1 MEHPFAE
8 QCQELAKSILWNNL
22 GAINEDGTLSPLD
35 AEAAV
40 ATEPGHAALAIGEY
54 YRATGETQIE
64 EFDLVDLAA
73 RTITAQVF
81 DEERNENG
89 LAYAGLGLL
98 SFGPAKDR
106 NAVWARLVDETREA
120 LDRQMLMRSEFS
132 DHRQAFNIAKAVT
145 RFSFGLTKKDETG
158 KLIERFL
165 EQIKSNSSCGFF
177 DDAGGEG
184 VGGTFD
190 VYGILAFV
198 MIRQSLQLHA
208 NLHLRDRKLPS
219 LRTHAEKYV
228 KMMPDLVR
236 QDGLGWAYGENI
248 GAYGQ
253 MHCISIILQA
263 LRDDWITPEKKP
275 VYLDVLRRLF
285 QYFFQTYVDP
295 EQGFLV
301 IRDEERSTIDRHTT
315 RMANFDAA
323 RYLSQWSRLARSI
336 GGTLSDAR
344 PAPAKSGG
352 KFTLYQR
359 GRRENGLFS
368 YSDAA
373 SGLHLQIPLV
383 GNRGRANSDSLA
395 FPHSPGIFD
404 WPTNRYLPIM
414 VPELNFGEQR
424 VVPCYYGKSC
434 VTGIGRRN
442 SLFFAYEQPDLITV
456 EEKIIPNLGSCKV
469 RWEFKGTKITSEFA
483 FEVKSQT
490 TIDSMRYV
498 LAVGMPHSR
507 HRVGTSLKLG
517 EEGLRPNI
525 LKDDFQGEWQEN
537 EIVAQDPD
545 SRTYWGPLF
554 YLQTIARNHPLVLRP
569 RQIYRFAV
577 EFDPDLTLAD
587 A

>member
-22 GAINEDGTLSPLD
+22 GAVNEDGTLAPLED
-35 AEAAV
+35 ENSTAN
-40 ATEPGHAALAIGEY
+40 EPGHAALAIGEY
-54 YRATGETQIE
+54 YRATGETRLE

-73 RTITAQVF
+73 RTVTAQVF
-81 DEERNENG
+81 DEERSENG

-120 LDRQMLMRSEFS
+120 VDQQMLMRSEFS

-165 EQIKSNSSCGFF
+165 EQIKNTSTGGFF
-177 DDAGGEG
+177 DDAGGDG
-184 VGGTFD
+184 IGGAFD
-190 VYGILAFV
+190 IYGILSFV

-228 KMMPDLVR
+228 RMMPDLVR
-236 QDGLGWAYGENI
+236 QDGLGWVYGENI

-263 LRDDWITPEKKP
+263 LRDDWIAPEKKP
-275 VYLDVLRRLF
+275 LYLDVLRRLF
-285 QYFFQTYVDP
+285 QFFFQTYVDQ

-301 IRDEERSTIDRHTT
+301 IRDEERSTIDRHTS

-336 GGTLSDAR
+336 GGNLGDAR
-344 PAPAKSGG
+344 PVPAKSGG
-352 KFTLYQR
+352 KFTLFQR
-359 GRRENGLFS
+359 GRRENGLFT
-368 YSDAA
+368 YGDSD

-395 FPHSPGIFD
+395 FPHSPGVFD
-404 WPTNRYLPIM
+404 WPCSRYLPIM
-414 VPELNFGEQR
+414 VPELNFGGER
-424 VVPCYYGKSC
+424 VVPCYYGKGC

-469 RWEFKGTKITSEFA
+469 RWEFKGTKISSEFA
-483 FEVKSQT
+483 FEVKKQT
-490 TIDSMRYV
+490 TIESMRYV

-507 HRVGTSLKLG
+507 HRLGTSLKLG
-517 EEGLRPNI
+517 EEGLRPNV

-537 EIVAQDPD
+537 EIVAQDPQ
-545 SRTYWGPLF
+545 SRTFWGPLF

-569 RQIYRFAV
+569 GQTYRFAV
-577 EFDPDLTLAD
+577 EFEPDLTLAD

>member
-35 AEAAV
+35 AESAV
-40 ATEPGHAALAIGEY
+40 TNEPGHAALAIGEY
-54 YRATGETQIE
+54 YRATGETQLE

-73 RTITAQVF
+73 RTVTAQVF

-106 NAVWARLVDETREA
+106 NAVWSRLVDETREA
-120 LDRQMLMRSEFS
+120 LDRQMLMRTEFS
-132 DHRQAFNIAKAVT
+132 DHRQACNIAKAVT

-165 EQIKSNSSCGFF
+165 EQIKSTSTGGFF
-177 DDAGGEG
+177 DDAGGNG
-184 VGGTFD
+184 IGGTFD
-190 VYGILAFV
+190 IYGILAFV

-263 LRDDWITPEKKP
+263 LRDDWIAPEKKP

-285 QYFFQTYVDP
+285 QFFFQTYVDQ

-301 IRDEERSTIDRHTT
+301 IRDEERSTISRHTS

-323 RYLSQWSRLARSI
+323 RYLCQWSRLARSI
-336 GGTLSDAR
+336 GGTLGDAR

-383 GNRGRANSDSLA
+383 GNRGRSNSDSLA
-395 FPHSPGIFD
+395 FPHSPGVFD
-404 WPTNRYLPIM
+404 WPCGRYLPIM
-414 VPELNFGEQR
+414 VPELNFGGQR

-456 EEKIIPNLGSCKV
+456 EEKLIPNLGSCKV

-483 FEVKSQT
+483 FEVKTQT

-517 EEGLRPNI
+517 EEGLRPNV

-537 EIVAQDPD
+537 EIVAQDPE

-569 RQIYRFAV
+569 GQIYRFAI

>member
-22 GAINEDGTLSPLD
+22 GAINEDGTLTPLD
-35 AEAAV
+35 GENAV
-40 ATEPGHAALAIGEY
+40 ANEPGHAALAIGEY
-54 YRATGETQIE
+54 YRATGETDLE
-64 EFDLVDLAA
+64 EFDLIDLAA
-73 RTITAQVF
+73 RTVTAQVF
-81 DEERNENG
+81 DEESNENG

-106 NAVWARLVDETREA
+106 NAVWSRLVDETREA
-120 LDRQMLMRSEFS
+120 LDRQMLMRSEFT
-132 DHRQAFNIAKAVT
+132 DHRQAFNIAKSVT
-145 RFSFGLTKKDETG
+145 RFSLGLTKKDETG

-165 EQIKSNSSCGFF
+165 DQIKSHSSSGFF

-190 VYGILAFV
+190 IYGILAFV

-228 KMMPDLVR
+228 RMMPDLVR

-263 LRDDWITPEKKP
+263 LRDDWITADKKP

-285 QYFFQTYVDP
+285 QFFFQTYVDQD
-295 EQGFLV
+295 QGLLV
-301 IRDEERSTIDRHTT
+301 IRDDERSTITRHTS

-323 RYLSQWSRLARSI
+323 RYLSQWSRIARSI
-336 GGTLSDAR
+336 GGQMGDAR
-344 PAPAKSGG
+344 AAPGKSSG

-368 YSDAA
+368 YSDAKT
-373 SGLHLQIPLV
+373 GMHLQIPLV
-383 GNRGRANSDSLA
+383 GNRGRSNSDSLA
-395 FPHSPGIFD
+395 FPHSPGVFD
-404 WPTNRYLPIM
+404 WPCDRYLPIL
-414 VPELNFGEQR
+414 VPELDFGGQK

-456 EEKIIPNLGSCKV
+456 DEKIIPNLGSCKV
-469 RWEFKGTKITSEFA
+469 RWEFNGSKVQSEFA

-490 TIDSMRYV
+490 TINSMRYV
-498 LAVGMPHSR
+498 IAVGMPHSR
-507 HRVGTSLKLG
+507 HRMGTSLKLG
-517 EEGLRPNI
+517 DEGLRPNV

-537 EIVAQDPD
+537 EIVSQDPN

-569 RQIYRFAV
+569 GHTYRFAI